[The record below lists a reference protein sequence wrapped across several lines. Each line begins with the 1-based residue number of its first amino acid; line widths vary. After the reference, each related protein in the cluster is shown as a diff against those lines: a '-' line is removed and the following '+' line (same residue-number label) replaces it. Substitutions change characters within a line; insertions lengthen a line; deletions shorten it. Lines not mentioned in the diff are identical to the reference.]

1 MRKRYR
7 QRGHLIY
14 PVVEKHQPEIQLD
27 CFNTENRIN
36 FLCERQKYWTLGG
49 IEAIMHTLYLKKIQL
64 LKKKGYYDYA
74 EDSHI

>member
-7 QRGHLIY
+7 QHGHLMY
-14 PVVEKHQPEIQLD
+14 GVPEKNQADIQLD
-27 CFNTENRIN
+27 CFNTENRLN

-64 LKKKGYYDYA
+64 LKKKGYYDY
-74 EDSHI
+74 DDNSCI